1 MSVKKGY
8 ALFITLFLLLSMSI
22 ILSQILSVTD
32 KSLQESHTTQRYTQL
47 FLLTKDIT
55 EILKKSPEFKDIN
68 DSEDFENMLEMM
80 SNIPIG
86 LDSDKRV
93 LVQIKAADTAINI
106 NGLKNWDEAQK
117 NIFLTYLRNRG
128 VLMPEFFYNMLLD
141 ILKSKSNLTD
151 IKRDIPSLN
160 TGAISTWREFEKVE
174 YYYLKNTKDYSIFQI
189 PWKKIINF
197 EGDKINVNYLSSEE
211 WYLLLA
217 EDSKTPFFKD
227 ISMGK
232 KIIKSLNELPLSEER
247 IIKLRKF
254 GLSSDDK
261 RIKVSIKLPLKDKK
275 DIISKFLYDI
285 TLKKVSNVSMAL

>member
-1 MSVKKGY
+1 MKKGY

-22 ILSQILSVTD
+22 ILSQILSITD
-32 KSLQESHTTQRYTQL
+32 KNLQESHTTQNYTQL
-47 FLLTKDIT
+47 FLLTKDIIK
-55 EILKKSPEFKDIN
+55 ILKNSPEFKDIN
-68 DSEDFENMLEMM
+68 DSEDFDNMLEMM

-106 NGLKNWDEAQK
+106 NSLKNWNTTQK
-117 NIFLTYLRNRG
+117 DIFLTYLRNKG
-128 VLMPEFFYNMLLD
+128 MLMPEFFYNMLFD
-141 ILKSKSNLTD
+141 VLKTKSNLTD
-151 IKRDIPSLN
+151 IKRDIPSLDM
-160 TGAISTWREFEKVE
+160 GMISTWREFEKIE

-189 PWKKIINF
+189 PWKKIISF
-197 EGDKINVNYLSSEE
+197 ESDKVNANYLSSEE

-217 EDSKTPFFKD
+217 ENSRTPFFKD
-227 ISMGK
+227 LYKGK
-232 KIIKSLNELPLSEER
+232 TIIKSLSELPLSEEQ
-247 IIKLRKF
+247 ITILRKF

-275 DIISKFLYDI
+275 DIISTFLYNI